1 MPTKDTAVSPVHV
14 ACTICMKEVP
24 ISEAIV
30 PEATEYVAHFCGVE
44 CYDKWRRQPGN
55 PSLQDGIPFR
65 QPSATN
71 R

>member
-1 MPTKDTAVSPVHV
+1 MPTKDIPVEPVHV

-55 PSLQDGIPFR
+55 PSSQEDIPTS
-65 QPSATN
+65 SAPI
-71 R
+71 

>member
-1 MPTKDTAVSPVHV
+1 MPTKDTAVPSVHV

-24 ISEAIV
+24 ISKAIV

-55 PSLQDGIPFR
+55 PSSQEGIPTSST
-65 QPSATN
+65 PP
-71 R
+71 